1 MADSREARFAAV
13 AVLDEPTRRRLYD
26 FVVRQ
31 PSPVSRDEAAAAL
44 GLARATAAFHLDRLA
59 DAGLLDVV
67 HERRTGRSGPGAGR
81 PAKLYHRSRQPI
93 EVNLPERRYELAG
106 QLLATAVQESEQS
119 GQSPRTVLDWHAR
132 ELGTRL
138 GAAARATDPGDSDQA
153 ALLRTLEIHG
163 FEPRV
168 ADTNILLGNCPFHD
182 LAQKHTELVCGMNLC
197 LLSGMLD
204 GLASTGF
211 TAQLDPGPHLCC
223 VRLAPTNINKTR
235 D

>member
-13 AVLDEPTRRRLYD
+13 AALDEPTRRRLYD

-31 PSPVSRDEAAAAL
+31 PSPVSRDEAASAL

-67 HERRTGRSGPGAGR
+67 RERRTGRSGPGAGR
-81 PAKLYHRSRQPI
+81 PAKLYHRTRQPI
-93 EVNLPERRYELAG
+93 EINLPERQYELAG
-106 QLLATAVQESEQS
+106 QLLATAVQESAQS
-119 GQSPRTVLDWHAR
+119 GQSPRVVLDRHAR

-138 GAAARATDPGDSDQA
+138 GAAARAAGPGDSNQPV
-153 ALLRTLEIHG
+153 LHTLEIHG
-163 FEPRV
+163 FEPRI
-168 ADTNILLGNCPFHD
+168 ADTDILLGNCPFHE

-204 GLASTGF
+204 GLADTGF
-211 TAQLDPGPHLCC
+211 TAQLDPAPDLCC
-223 VRLAPTNINKTR
+223 VRLTPTDVNKAR